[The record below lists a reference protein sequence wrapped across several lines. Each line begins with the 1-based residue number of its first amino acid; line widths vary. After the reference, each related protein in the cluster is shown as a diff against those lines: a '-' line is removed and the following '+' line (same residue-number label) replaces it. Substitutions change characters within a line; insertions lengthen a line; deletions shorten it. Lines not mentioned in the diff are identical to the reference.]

1 MLNTNQS
8 INHVLYIRLLTV
20 SDHLQNSMLLS
31 RHHKT
36 ENIVVTLKCMTTP
49 PLHTHTHIQGW
60 RIKLCV

>member
-20 SDHLQNSMLLS
+20 SDHLPNSMLLS

-36 ENIVVTLKCMTTP
+36 ENIVVTLKCMTT
-49 PLHTHTHIQGW
+49 
-60 RIKLCV
+60 